1 LPTPE
6 WGAQTSQTQ
15 QINMQQQQQQRRQY
29 PQQQQQQLNSQQ
41 SRGSERTGIRVLELP
56 TQTQPFP
63 VHFERE
69 QNAQKRARQQ
79 AQVIARLEDMTLLSD
94 DEVASSEEDYVAYA
108 KSYKHQ
114 GAAAWLEDEGVF
126 DSSDD
131 IDIIPDSDDDDDQ
144 F

>member
-1 LPTPE
+1 
-6 WGAQTSQTQ
+6 
-15 QINMQQQQQQRRQY
+15 MQQHCNPARKEKQGE
-29 PQQQQQQLNSQQ
+29 S
-41 SRGSERTGIRVLELP
+41 S
-56 TQTQPFP
+56 

-69 QNAQKRARQQ
+69 QNAQKCARQQ
-79 AQVIARLEDMTLLSD
+79 AQVIARLEDMMLLSD

-114 GAAAWLEDEGVF
+114 GAAAWLEVEGVF